1 MSLSTEE
8 LERHKRHIL
17 LKEIGGPGVQKLRGA
32 SVSLVGAGA
41 LGGPCALYLAA
52 AGVGRIEIW
61 DDDLVDRSNLQRQ
74 VQFGDAEI
82 GQSKADCLTQ
92 RLRAINP
99 STEVVSRRSRWSEN
113 ERLSGDVLI
122 DASDNFGTRFA
133 LNRVAH
139 ASSRVL
145 VHGAA
150 AGWTGQASVFASGI
164 DPAQPC
170 YQCWVPESPP
180 DAEACDEVGV
190 VGALTGIIGTTMA
203 LEVVKQVTGAGEPL
217 TGRLLLVSGLDS
229 GMRMIKLRKD
239 PVCPVCGSGAKIDR
253 VNTPR

>member
-1 MSLSTEE
+1 MSLSAEE

-17 LKEIGGPGVQKLRGA
+17 LKRLAGPVFRN
-32 SVSLVGAGA
+32 SVGRAYPWWAQVRWADLARFILLPLV
-41 LGGPCALYLAA
+41 LGGSRSGMTILSIA
-52 AGVGRIEIW
+52 
-61 DDDLVDRSNLQRQ
+61 SNLQRQ

-150 AGWTGQASVFASGI
+150 AGWTGQASVFASRHRSGPTLLSI
-164 DPAQPC
+164 
-170 YQCWVPESPP
+170 
-180 DAEACDEVGV
+180 
-190 VGALTGIIGTTMA
+190 
-203 LEVVKQVTGAGEPL
+203 AGFLKRRQMP
-217 TGRLLLVSGLDS
+217 
-229 GMRMIKLRKD
+229 K
-239 PVCPVCGSGAKIDR
+239 PVMKWGSLAH
-253 VNTPR
+253 